1 MSKQNSKKKS
11 GKFNMH
17 QFTYKYRKALVGTIS
32 ILLLLSMIAGVFA
45 QFI

>member
-11 GKFNMH
+11 GKFNMY
-17 QFTYKYRKALVGTIS
+17 QFTYKHKKTLVGVIS